1 MATSPS
7 PEHDYSLFLSGSGH
21 LSFENPNYQLEPIAR
36 LDSALMEDH
45 INSNIEPSVPLSVYH
60 ELLELEGRRSL
71 SNSSNSIRSTG
82 SRKQYANLDIASMGV
97 NLEQGPEL
105 ELDNK
110 MMDDSTTTG
119 QKSPKSIADSNKL
132 LSESMA
138 EKTAKL
144 HRLLGETDKQRFE
157 VESPE
162 SEKLTDSVSEKE
174 EKDIDEAE
182 ESNKDDFDFTASVKR
197 RHKKEE
203 LPPGWEKHEDGE
215 GYYYWHISSGTIQR
229 EPPTLNNQEQ
239 TNQIIR
245 NIRSS
250 RLFESY
256 DMDTVNDSFAGGL
269 QKSST
274 TSSICDLV
282 REKKDERMLDAAVK
296 RDVGGGIGGGGGGPT
311 DEKWKRRSLPP
322 GKVQEESGMTRSGS
336 GFKPMQVGVVSLG
349 SCELGEDDLTP
360 ENSSRAVNRCIVE
373 LSNKEASMQ
382 ERSGVWGEGAPLVLE
397 LDEGSLKLLEADTGK
412 LLNSQPIHAIRV
424 WGVGRDNGRDFA
436 YVSRDKT
443 TRKHM
448 CHVFR
453 CEVGARTIANALR
466 DICKKILIER
476 SLAQSSSKL
485 TEKLVSTER
494 RERVSSRPTSLAVV
508 DSAGGGNGGGPAA
521 AGAGGGGKRILRHDT
536 IESFPTPME
545 EPRKM
550 IKAWYLGNIQVS
562 QPGGMETVNA
572 AIQELTENVP
582 QSEWKTASVSVA
594 PSTVQISF
602 LDGFEP
608 IDCRV
613 RFLSFLG
620 IGNNVQQAAFIMHTA
635 QDTFVCHVFH
645 CEPTAGPLCKTIE
658 AACKLRY
665 QKCLDAR
672 PASRPEQ
679 TSSERSSIGATIKNM
694 FGALTKK
701 GRSPDLG
708 VT

>member
-71 SNSSNSIRSTG
+71 ANSANSIRSNG

-97 NLEQGPEL
+97 NLDQGPQL
-105 ELDNK
+105 DNKIADTDNK
-110 MMDDSTTTG
+110 MMDS
-119 QKSPKSIADSNKL
+119 ADSNK

-144 HRLLGETDKQRFE
+144 HRLLGDNDKQRFE

-182 ESNKDDFDFTASVKR
+182 DIIKDELDYTTVKR

-229 EPPTLNNQEQ
+229 QPPALDNQEQ

-250 RLFESY
+250 RLFENY
-256 DMDTVNDSFAGGL
+256 DMDTVADPFTAPGL

-282 REKKDERMLDAAVK
+282 RERKEDKLSDVGTCK
-296 RDVGGGIGGGGGGPT
+296 RDGISVGNLAE
-311 DEKWKRRSLPP
+311 EKWKRRSLPP
-322 GKVQEESGMTRSGS
+322 GKVQDESGMTRSGS

-349 SCELGEDDLTP
+349 CCELGEDDLTP

-373 LSNKEASMQ
+373 LSNKEASLQ
-382 ERSGVWGEGAPLVLE
+382 ERSGVWGDGADLVLE
-397 LDEGSLKLLEADTGK
+397 LDEGSLKLLEHSTGK

-436 YVSRDKT
+436 YVSRDKIS
-443 TRKHM
+443 RKHM

-485 TEKLVSTER
+485 TEKIPTSEH
-494 RERVSSRPTSLAVV
+494 RERATSRPTSLAVQET
-508 DSAGGGNGGGPAA
+508 S
-521 AGAGGGGKRILRHDT
+521 RRMLRPDT

-550 IKAWYLGNIQVS
+550 MKAWYLGNLQVS
-562 QPGGMETVNA
+562 QPSGMETVNA
-572 AIQELTENVP
+572 AILELNETVP
-582 QSEWKTASVSVA
+582 QSQWKTASVSVA
-594 PSTVQISF
+594 PSTLQISF
-602 LDGFEP
+602 LDGFDP
-608 IDCRV
+608 IECRV

-672 PASRPEQ
+672 PASRQEVVA
-679 TSSERSSIGATIKNM
+679 TERSSIGATIKNM